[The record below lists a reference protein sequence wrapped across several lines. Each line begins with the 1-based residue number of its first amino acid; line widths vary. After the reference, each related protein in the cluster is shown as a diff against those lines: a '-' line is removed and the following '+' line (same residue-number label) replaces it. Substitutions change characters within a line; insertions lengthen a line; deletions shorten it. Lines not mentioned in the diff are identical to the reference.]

1 MGKADRKVAKKKKPF
16 FQSLADRIR
25 EAADLFG
32 ILVNRPKDF
41 LPALLV
47 LAKRFVRNIWDL
59 RGGGLYSVGYVI
71 TLVWLEIQM
80 LIQDL
85 IDLTSGSSQFGDQLI
100 QGVIKFV
107 LRFAYESLINSIQA
121 LMWPV
126 TAIQFYPPWG
136 LGIMV
141 ALFAI
146 FPKMIKP
153 PLERWLFD
161 GDDANN
167 GGRIA

>member
-1 MGKADRKVAKKKKPF
+1 VGKADRKVTKKKKPF
-16 FQSLADRIR
+16 FQSLADRVS

-59 RGGGLYSVGYVI
+59 RGGGLYAVGYVI

-80 LIQDL
+80 LFQDL
-85 IDLTSGSSQFGDQLI
+85 IDLTGGSSQFGEQLI

-107 LRFAYESLINSIQA
+107 FRFAYESLINSIQA
-121 LMWPV
+121 FAWPA
-126 TAIQFYPPWG
+126 TAVQFYPPWG

-141 ALFAI
+141 ALFAV

-153 PLERWLFD
+153 PLERWLFQD
-161 GDDANN
+161 GEVRNQD
-167 GGRIA
+167 R